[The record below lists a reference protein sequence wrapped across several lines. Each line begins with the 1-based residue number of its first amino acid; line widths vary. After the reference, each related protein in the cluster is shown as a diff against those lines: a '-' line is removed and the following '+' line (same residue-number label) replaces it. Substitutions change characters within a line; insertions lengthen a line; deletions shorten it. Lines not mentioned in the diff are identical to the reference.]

1 MKIRSSR
8 NFFTFF
14 ATLFLRMCGFLRFCK
29 FKDLIEEK
37 TQALQLAFKVKIA
50 ENAFKCCG
58 CVVIR
63 NA

>member
-1 MKIRSSR
+1 
-8 NFFTFF
+8 
-14 ATLFLRMCGFLRFCK
+14 MCGFLRFCE

-37 TQALQLAFKVKIA
+37 TQALQLTFKVKIT

>member
-1 MKIRSSR
+1 
-8 NFFTFF
+8 
-14 ATLFLRMCGFLRFCK
+14 MCGFLRFCK
-29 FKDLIEEK
+29 FKDLVEEK
-37 TQALQLAFKVKIA
+37 TQVLQLTFKVKIA